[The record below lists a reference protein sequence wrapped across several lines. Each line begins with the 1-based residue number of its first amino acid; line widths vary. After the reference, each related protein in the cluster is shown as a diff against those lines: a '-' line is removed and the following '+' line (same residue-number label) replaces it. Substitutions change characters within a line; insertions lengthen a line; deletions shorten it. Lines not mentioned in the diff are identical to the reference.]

1 MKYASARNE
10 RLILAN
16 PLDPR
21 RRRDAT
27 IWDHIGA
34 ALNDSEL
41 IAITLLCTVGLVV
54 TLGFYILFPSFG
66 ALAASLQAFL

>member
-1 MKYASARNE
+1 MKYSSAGSE
-10 RLILAN
+10 RLILAD

-41 IAITLLCTVGLVV
+41 IAIVLLCTLGVLA

-66 ALAASLQAFL
+66 VLAASLQAFL